1 MPLEEF
7 GRNFSLKKD
16 LSRMRRTL
24 RELRPSKI
32 QALELDWSLSD
43 EDLANTLVH
52 HRGSSLLFGIIE
64 PEIVMRDLE
73 DRGILKV
80 LRQKGYKNFYSV
92 NESHVQL
99 EDRFVLLADHQDG
112 SQGHTLFDIRTHK
125 AELDWNGEPV
135 ETMIWNWISLQDPKG
150 RFRESQ
156 KPLPGQEHP
165 GLGVFRQ
172 CQELI
177 ISYVPLTKV
186 ELILA
191 IPEHFHN
198 AWLYS
203 PSFTFFDPYF
213 QGQFEGLTRDLLANL
228 GLAHLSEALDRG
240 EVIDD
245 SGRAVAWTPHEQVC
259 PMSERTKA
267 HFLAPEYQVR
277 KSASLA
283 AHHYRWSPKR

>member
-1 MPLEEF
+1 M
-7 GRNFSLKKD
+7 KKD

-24 RELRPSKI
+24 HELRPSKL

-43 EDLANTLVH
+43 EDLANTLIH

-64 PEIVMRDLE
+64 PETVLRDLE
-73 DRGILKV
+73 NHGILDL
-80 LRQKGYKNFYSV
+80 LRRKGYQRFRSG

-99 EDRFVLLADHQDG
+99 EDRFVLQADHQDG
-112 SQGHTLFDIRTHK
+112 TLGHTLFDIRTHS
-125 AELDWNGEPV
+125 AELDWNGMPMEA
-135 ETMIWNWISLQDPKG
+135 MIWNWISLQDPRG
-150 RFRESQ
+150 TFSESQ
-156 KPLPGQEHP
+156 KPLPGQEFP

-177 ISYVPLTKV
+177 ISYVALTKV

-203 PSFTFFDPYF
+203 PSFSFYDAYF
-213 QGQFEGLTRDLLANL
+213 QGRYEGLIRDLLSEF
-228 GLAHLSEALDRG
+228 GLARLSEALDFG
-240 EVIDD
+240 QVTDEA
-245 SGRAVAWTPHEQVC
+245 GNPVAWTPHEQIC

-267 HFLAPEYQVR
+267 HFLDSEYQVR
-277 KSASLA
+277 KASALD
-283 AHHYRWSPKR
+283 AHRYRLPPKR